1 MTANIGAPLDRVDG
15 RLKVTGAATYSAE
28 WPMPGVA
35 HGFMVLSTIAK
46 GRIRAIDVSRAG
58 REPGVT
64 AVMTSRNAPRLV
76 TTGQAAGNDKAQMV
90 LQSDEIVYDRQPV
103 AVVLADTFERA
114 QYAASLV
121 TVHYDVEAP
130 QTTFEMGTP
139 YKPQAVHGQDA
150 DHQRGDAVSALAV
163 AAVKVDNVYTTPIE
177 HHNPMEPHATIARWD
192 GDTLTVYDA
201 SQGVFGVRTRLAGM
215 FGVPP
220 ENVRVIAKFIGG
232 GFGGKGSRGRT
243 RSSPRWPR
251 R

>member
-1 MTANIGAPLDRVDG
+1 
-15 RLKVTGAATYSAE
+15 
-28 WPMPGVA
+28 
-35 HGFMVLSTIAK
+35 
-46 GRIRAIDVSRAG
+46 
-58 REPGVT
+58 
-64 AVMTSRNAPRLV
+64 MTSRNAPRLV

-114 QYAASLV
+114 QYAASLF

-130 QTTFEMGTP
+130 QTTFAMGTP

-192 GDTLTVYDA
+192 GDTLVIETKGQFGDSDFTMTQKWTLSADGKTLTVAQTFKSAMGEGD
-201 SQGVFGVRTRLAGM
+201 QKMVF
-215 FGVPP
+215 
-220 ENVRVIAKFIGG
+220 EKQ
-232 GFGGKGSRGRT
+232 
-243 RSSPRWPR
+243 
-251 R
+251 